1 MGAARTTV
9 EAMCGTVWKAVEETC
24 GAAWKA
30 VKETAFSVSEKR
42 YSVLIGS

>member
-9 EAMCGTVWKAVEETC
+9 EAMCGTAWKAVEETC

-30 VKETAFSVSEKR
+30 VEETAFSVSEKR
-42 YSVLIGS
+42 HGVLIGS